1 MTGFNQDGAR
11 FEVMGADG
19 TLTASQEESILEKY
33 RADRRE
39 SGVAE
44 ADKAWLQSPLSAWSQ
59 ALEQAGESECGGPG
73 QQAEAPTSDRCMSL
87 AQMAVLAVLIGETLP
102 IRDGLIASLICGK
115 GNLDCPRLLD
125 LCVHPHEAD
134 NVTLLC
140 DILDSAFKD
149 GDSRPDLPRCRA
161 GLALLDRMAGIM
173 RRGHKAQSHA
183 VAAYTLWWMGGDG
196 AASKAEE
203 ALADDAQ
210 CSLAAIVL
218 NLTVHSILPA
228 WKEFG

>member
-1 MTGFNQDGAR
+1 MTGFNQDGVR
-11 FEVMGADG
+11 FEVIGADG
-19 TLTASQEESILEKY
+19 NLTVSQEESILEKY

-59 ALEQAGESECGGPG
+59 ALEQAGKSKRSSPG
-73 QQAEAPTSDRCMSL
+73 KQAEAPTSDRCMTPV
-87 AQMAVLAVLIGETLP
+87 QMAVLAILIGETLP
-102 IRDGLIASLICGK
+102 IRDGLIISLIYGK

-125 LCVHPHEAD
+125 LCVHPHKAD

-140 DILDSAFKD
+140 DTLDSAFKD

-161 GLALLDRMAGIM
+161 GLALLGRMAGIM
-173 RRGHKAQSHA
+173 RQGHKAQSHA

-196 AASKAEE
+196 AADKAQE

-210 CSLAAIVL
+210 CTLAAIVL
-218 NLTVHSILPA
+218 NLMVHSILPA
-228 WKEFG
+228 WKQSG

>member
-1 MTGFNQDGAR
+1 MTGFNQDGVR
-11 FEVMGADG
+11 FEVIGADG
-19 TLTASQEESILEKY
+19 NLTVSQEESILEKY

-59 ALEQAGESECGGPG
+59 ALEQAGKSKRSSPG
-73 QQAEAPTSDRCMSL
+73 KQAEAPTSDRCMTP
-87 AQMAVLAVLIGETLP
+87 AQMAVLAILIGETLP
-102 IRDGLIASLICGK
+102 IRDGLIISLIYGK

-125 LCVHPHEAD
+125 LCVHPHKAD

-140 DILDSAFKD
+140 DTLDSAFKD

-161 GLALLDRMAGIM
+161 GLALLGRMAGIM
-173 RRGHKAQSHA
+173 RQGHKAQSHA

-196 AASKAEE
+196 AADKARE

-210 CSLAAIVL
+210 CTLAAIVL
-218 NLTVHSILPA
+218 NLMVHSILPA
-228 WKEFG
+228 WKQSG